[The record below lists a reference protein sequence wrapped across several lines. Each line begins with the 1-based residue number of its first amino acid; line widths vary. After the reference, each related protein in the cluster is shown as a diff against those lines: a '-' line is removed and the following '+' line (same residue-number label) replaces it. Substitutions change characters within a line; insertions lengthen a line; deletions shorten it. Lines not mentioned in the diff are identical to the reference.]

1 MRTAFRTTVCLG
13 LLAAFA
19 GLAGC
24 AGPAPRDA
32 TRLGASTG
40 AATFDDEA
48 DEGDG
53 AGHVVLLYIPNRIFD
68 LLDIVRARLRLGPGL
83 AFDARATEFAD
94 FFIGGYGSVWA
105 GLPGPREARTINW
118 PFGLESRAGA
128 EVSVLDATAEG
139 GVNYGFL
146 EVGLGGQLVI
156 IGVDLG
162 VDVWEALDFVT
173 GLVTIDP
180 AHDDL

>member
-1 MRTAFRTTVCLG
+1 MRTALRATLCLG
-13 LLAAFA
+13 LLATAVS
-19 GLAGC
+19 LSGC
-24 AGPAPRDA
+24 AGPARRDFSA
-32 TRLGASTG
+32 T
-40 AATFDDEA
+40 AAP
-48 DEGDG
+48 DEGHS
-53 AGHVVLLYIPNRIFD
+53 AGHVALYYIPNRVFD

-94 FFIGGYGSVWA
+94 FFVGAYSSVWM
-105 GLPGPREARTINW
+105 GLPGPREAPVINW

-128 EVSVLDATAEG
+128 EVSVVDATAEG

-156 IGVDLG
+156 IGVDVG
-162 VDVWEALDFVT
+162 VDVWEALDFIT

-180 AHDDL
+180 GHDDL

>member
-1 MRTAFRTTVCLG
+1 VRTALRATLCLG
-13 LLAAFA
+13 LLATAVS
-19 GLAGC
+19 LSGC
-24 AGPAPRDA
+24 AGPARRDFSA
-32 TRLGASTG
+32 T
-40 AATFDDEA
+40 AAP
-48 DEGDG
+48 DEGHS
-53 AGHVVLLYIPNRIFD
+53 AGHVALYYIPNRVFD

-94 FFIGGYGSVWA
+94 FFVGAYSSVWM
-105 GLPGPREARTINW
+105 GLPGPREAPVINW

-128 EVSVLDATAEG
+128 EVSVVDATAEG

-156 IGVDLG
+156 IGVDVG
-162 VDVWEALDFVT
+162 VDVWEALDFIT

-180 AHDDL
+180 GHDDL

>member
-1 MRTAFRTTVCLG
+1 MRTALRATLCLG
-13 LLAAFA
+13 LLATAA
-19 GLAGC
+19 GLFGC
-24 AGPAPRDA
+24 AGPARRDF
-32 TRLGASTG
+32 S
-40 AATFDDEA
+40 AAAPDE
-48 DEGDG
+48 DRS
-53 AGHVVLLYIPNRIFD
+53 AGHVALFYIPNRVFD

-94 FFIGGYGSVWA
+94 FFVGAYSSVWM
-105 GLPGPREARTINW
+105 GLPGPREAPVINW

-128 EVSVLDATAEG
+128 EVSVVDATAEG

-156 IGVDLG
+156 IGVDVG
-162 VDVWEALDFVT
+162 VDVWEALDFIT

-180 AHDDL
+180 GHDDL